1 LKQKSITSRSRRRAE
16 RQLSRT
22 SLSPQAAAALDG
34 AALQVFVFRLETF
47 VGTEV
52 FDARRPVTVG
62 RGAHADLR
70 LDGDTISRVHCQ
82 VRLEGDAV
90 LVDDLGSGNGTFV
103 NRQRVAGPARV
114 RSSDAICLGPFTL
127 KIRPLLPAGARPA
140 DPALADA
147 TTRIEGILTAEQTG
161 GTAEVPVDLD
171 LGLDRRLYEEA
182 LRRSTGA
189 EVVRRPGPAAA
200 LGARLEP
207 EATERDA
214 SPQARGD
221 DDSAA
226 TETPIDLDAEPILQS
241 RPAAAE
247 AQARAASSMLS
258 SAQDDG
264 AAERLRDLDAL
275 LAELEAREHGP
286 RPTSRLPWSAS
297 RPNGAG
303 DLDVDAPA
311 TQPGAELREAAPR
324 PMTTRE
330 LARDLASQLALDGAL
345 LPSAQRRSPA
355 AASAVPFRA
364 TVGPAA
370 SAPAPASPL
379 DADDE
384 DTQAASEDEAARLVE
399 LARNTPSKAL
409 LAALPADGDEPPET
423 DLLERPPARSAPVT
437 PARAEPPPL
446 PAVSPSGPPA
456 AAAPPPLPARRP
468 SPSPAAQ
475 PAPAAQPPPLPA
487 RRAPLAE
494 PPRGAEAASPAAH
507 VAAARRQEQLG
518 KPREATTPEP
528 APQPAR
534 RRGAGLEARLMTPT
548 GLRVEVSPKPAPD
561 APARDDSLS
570 SEVWSS
576 PSPQPSAQAGG
587 ARRVTEARPR
597 ARLDSRESSREADL
611 RGLDP
616 AYFDGVEITA
626 RAHGQQL
633 DVAVL
638 RAAGEQY
645 ILGHATPQGAIAP
658 ARAHLGLRLVR
669 INPDRTVDLVFPG
682 QVGGHLMRGE
692 VTVAFSELAEG
703 RKYSCLRLETSDVV
717 TVILGEG
724 KDATSYHVRFLRRAK
739 SMVRS
744 LRRAQ
749 GSIAPQRTR

>member
-62 RGAHADLR
+62 RSARADLR
-70 LDGDTISRVHCQ
+70 LDGDTISRVHCR
-82 VRLEGDAV
+82 VRLDGDAV
-90 LVDDLGSGNGTFV
+90 LVEDLGSGNGTFV

-171 LGLDRRLYEEA
+171 LGLDRRLYEDA

-189 EVVRRPGPAAA
+189 EAVRRPGPAAA
-200 LGARLEP
+200 PGGRLEA

-214 SPQARGD
+214 ARLTGRD

-226 TETPIDLDAEPILQS
+226 TETPIDLDAEPILKS
-241 RPAAAE
+241 RPAATE
-247 AQARAASSMLS
+247 AQARVASSMAS
-258 SAQDDG
+258 SPSDDG

-297 RPNGAG
+297 QPNGAG
-303 DLDVDAPA
+303 DLDVDPPA
-311 TQPGAELREAAPR
+311 TQPSAELREAAPR

-345 LPSAQRRSPA
+345 HPSARRRA
-355 AASAVPFRA
+355 APGGSAVPFRA
-364 TVGPAA
+364 TVGPT
-370 SAPAPASPL
+370 SNAPAPASPL

-384 DTQAASEDEAARLVE
+384 DTQAASEAEAARLVE
-399 LARNTPSKAL
+399 LARKTSSKAP

-423 DLLERPPARSAPVT
+423 DLLERPPPRSAPAPVI
-437 PARAEPPPL
+437 PGRAVPPPL
-446 PAVSPSGPPA
+446 PAARPSEPPA

-468 SPSPAAQ
+468 SPPPAAL
-475 PAPAAQPPPLPA
+475 PPPLPA
-487 RRAPLAE
+487 RRAPLTE
-494 PPRGAEAASPAAH
+494 PPRGAEPASPAAH
-507 VAAARRQEQLG
+507 VAAARRAEQLG
-518 KPREATTPEP
+518 KPREAAAPEP

-548 GLRVEVSPKPAPD
+548 GLRVEVSPKPAPSP
-561 APARDDSLS
+561 PARDDSLS

-576 PSPQPSAQAGG
+576 PSPQPSAPARPGG
-587 ARRVTEARPR
+587 ARRVTEARPQ
-597 ARLDSRESSREADL
+597 ARLDSREGSREAAL

-616 AYFDGVEITA
+616 AYFDGVQITA
-626 RAHGQQL
+626 RAHGQEL

-645 ILGHATPQGAIAP
+645 ILGHPTPQGAVAP

-717 TVILGEG
+717 TVILGAG
-724 KDATSYHVRFLRRAK
+724 KDATSYHVRFLRRPK

-749 GSIAPQRTR
+749 GAIAPQRTR